1 MTEKQQLQAERKDI
15 KERISALEGKYDDA
29 IWTDIPKCIL
39 DNEKHDLE
47 IIEYMLK
54 MIEYNEYV
62 ERSYKEYGEDVRLM
76 PLEKFIGLC

>member
-29 IWTDIPKCIL
+29 IWPDIPKCIL
-39 DNEKHDLE
+39 ANEKHDLE
-47 IIEYMLK
+47 IIEDMLK